1 MMNGITKASAV
12 VIVGSCRITV
22 RPNAVSVAAGMADAR
37 VTPAEVGQVIAV
49 VRTVQTN
56 QLLVMRSPFVTLEAP
71 FVGVRPK
78 PGVNA

>member
-1 MMNGITKASAV
+1 
-12 VIVGSCRITV
+12 VIVVAAGFTV

-71 FVGVRPK
+71 LWASDPNR
-78 PGVNA
+78 A